1 MKIDRRKT
9 TSKKSDVSPQSIGRS
24 SVLAK
29 TVFPTNNEYIYMRK
43 LVINAAPLLQHNI
56 REAQFSDL
64 GAMFTVFCPKTAA
77 EVVRFLTHKQLP
89 AKIDW
94 KYPEQILSPKMIAF
108 VGSAVE
114 EAKIEHVEILT
125 TTIWWSCRIAF
136 GQNVTEVVK
145 GEVYSVNGFYGH
157 QLMEEYLWAHCQ

>member
-1 MKIDRRKT
+1 M
-9 TSKKSDVSPQSIGRS
+9 
-24 SVLAK
+24 
-29 TVFPTNNEYIYMRK
+29 
-43 LVINAAPLLQHNI
+43 QHNI
-56 REAQFSDL
+56 REAQFSGL

-77 EVVRFLTHKQLP
+77 EVVRFLTHKVLP
-89 AKIDW
+89 EKIDW

-108 VGSAVE
+108 IGSAVE
-114 EAKIEHVEILT
+114 EAKIQDVEILT

-157 QLMEEYLWAHCQ
+157 SLMEEYLWSHCQ